1 MQEKQRVGEAR
12 TVLPFWW
19 NFEITATEGIRSVG
33 RNLIANFM
41 ERRGGRVLG
50 FRKISRSP
58 PNGASNAKFVENSA
72 KGISNW
78 GCCGF
83 RGKRTHVRIRMGEGG
98 EVVKRLAAKLFART
112 VWQQTWTVDV
122 NFSIPFYDESIITSF
137 LYRNLQD
144 LVSNFY
150 SRVSWCIN
158 NC

>member
-1 MQEKQRVGEAR
+1 MKIRYRFHNFYKNEYEVQSCLLNRQQLKYYKLVLILPRKTHLQISYVQEKQRVGEAR

-33 RNLIANFM
+33 GETWSRILWNGG
-41 ERRGGRVLG
+41 GGRVLG

-83 RGKRTHVRIRMGEGG
+83 RGKRTHVRVRMER
-98 EVVKRLAAKLFART
+98 EAR
-112 VWQQTWTVDV
+112 W
-122 NFSIPFYDESIITSF
+122 
-137 LYRNLQD
+137 
-144 LVSNFY
+144 
-150 SRVSWCIN
+150 
-158 NC
+158 